1 MTARTASKTP
11 SSVSSNLVWGG
22 LTFPQAPVMAP
33 SAPVKEPKTA
43 PSPTREPAPAP
54 TREPAPPQRDPVH
67 PGERPDP
74 GESPSPACPPSTCPA
89 P

>member
-1 MTARTASKTP
+1 MTVKTASKTP
-11 SSVSSNLVWGG
+11 SPVSSNIDWGS
-22 LTFPQAPVMAP
+22 LTFPKAPVMAP

-43 PSPTREPAPAP
+43 PAP
-54 TREPAPPQRDPVH
+54 TRKPAPPQKDPVH

>member
-1 MTARTASKTP
+1 MTARTP
-11 SSVSSNLVWGG
+11 SPVSSNLGWGR
-22 LTFPQAPVMAP
+22 LTLPQAPVMTP
-33 SAPVKEPKTA
+33 SAPVKEPKPA
-43 PSPTREPAPAP
+43 PSPTREPAPSP
-54 TREPAPPQRDPVH
+54 TREPAPPQKDPVH